1 MALHQEDENS
11 DIHESKL
18 YKVLSRFFHVTKEIR
33 GEHFFVKEGGKH
45 YIFAFDS
52 IPAIFLI
59 TQDVFVIYTSNIFA
73 ILGLRALYFL
83 LAAAVNQFT
92 CLKPALSIIL
102 IFIGCKIFLPYIGL
116 EISAMQSLCV
126 TLGLISGGIV
136 LSLYK
141 PSSKA

>member
-1 MALHQEDENS
+1 MIIAAHIPPVKLESISAHATNTGINRTLIM
-11 DIHESKL
+11 DI
-18 YKVLSRFFHVTKEIR
+18 
-33 GEHFFVKEGGKH
+33 
-45 YIFAFDS
+45 IFAFDS

-92 CLKPALSIIL
+92 YLKPALSIIL

-116 EISAMQSLCV
+116 DISAMQSLCV
-126 TLGLISGGIV
+126 TLSLITGGIV
-136 LSLYK
+136 LSICK
-141 PSSKA
+141 PQKSN